1 MTVGTAAGLR
11 SERRIASRSRITAR
25 RCTLAIMWWPVDE
38 PWQYRVL
45 DAMPP
50 SIDEAQLRR
59 ALEMT
64 PTERIEAMLELMR
77 TAEALRGGTERS
89 VTSSAELKKTRT

>member
-1 MTVGTAAGLR
+1 
-11 SERRIASRSRITAR
+11 
-25 RCTLAIMWWPVDE
+25 MWRPVDE

-50 SIDEAQLRR
+50 SIDKDQLRR

-64 PTERIEAMLELMR
+64 PTQRLEAMLELMR
-77 TAEALRGGTERS
+77 TAEALRAGMKRP
-89 VTSSAELKKTRT
+89 